1 MVEVKVCAKCGGSIS
16 NQSIIEGKAKFH
28 EGKLICSNCIA
39 SAAAPAPGGG
49 GGHDDQPIAFDA
61 GDEPISF
68 DNSPSEA
75 SSSAAE
81 SESADHIQVF
91 AGEKATQRESKQYK
105 RQPTVTGKGA
115 TRVRTFDT
123 KLSRGAMEMLDE
135 QINQWLDETGYEVK
149 FVSTTVG
156 DVQGK
161 KIEPHL
167 IINIWY

>member
-1 MVEVKVCAKCGGSIS
+1 MVEVKVCARCGGSIS

-28 EGKLICSNCIA
+28 EGKLICSNCTTA
-39 SAAAPAPGGG
+39 VAAAPAPA
-49 GGHDDQPIAFDA
+49 DVDRPIAFDA

-68 DNSPSEA
+68 DSSPSLA
-75 SSSAAE
+75 APSAAE
-81 SESADHIQVF
+81 SESADHIQLF
-91 AGEKATQRESKQYK
+91 AGEKTTQRESKQYK
-105 RQPTVTGKGA
+105 RQPTATGKGA

-135 QINQWLDETGYEVK
+135 QINLWLDETGYEVK
-149 FVSTTVG
+149 FVSTTIG

-161 KIEPHL
+161 KTEPHL